1 MIIGLLDYDLITKE
15 SRFPNLELMKLS
27 SYYKSH
33 RDTVELIR
41 DCRDFM
47 IYDKIYLR
55 KEEPRGS
62 LPYQLIAEAKNKI
75 EYGGRFFSK
84 QYKPFTAEIEMA
96 TPDKLLYDLKW
107 VQKKQ
112 TPTFK
117 TAINSYTCL
126 RTDYCD
132 LQRLVS
138 EKQRYLLY
146 DDNIASHLIDFTNF
160 IYRVKKRAKKIRFVN
175 PVIVNSLED
184 LNVILKWGELIYS
197 DNIYEIN
204 TKPSLMDIK
213 NNLLLY
219 TGRVIY
225 VNVFD
230 EKYRNISLENGYA
243 LIRSEFNY
251 LRTLIKEYGLYCSIK
266 SFENNKLNQF
276 IGLLNKSSIAMA
288 QKDQI
293 ESQLPISMKS
303 FLYRW

>member
-1 MIIGLLDYDLITKE
+1 MIIGLLDYDLITGE

-27 SYYKSH
+27 SYYKSR

-84 QYKPFTAEIEMA
+84 QYKPFMPEIEMA
-96 TPDKLLYDLKW
+96 VPDKLLYDFKW

-112 TPTFK
+112 APTFK

-146 DDNIASHLIDFTNF
+146 DDNIADHLTDFTNF
-160 IYRVKKRAKKIRFVN
+160 IYRVKRRAKKIRFVN
-175 PVIVNSLED
+175 PVIVSSLED
-184 LNVILKWGELIYS
+184 LNAILKWGELIHLH
-197 DNIYEIN
+197 NIYEIN
-204 TKPSLMDIK
+204 FKPDITDIK
-213 NNLLLY
+213 NNLPLY
-219 TGRVIY
+219 TGRTIY
-225 VNVFD
+225 VDVFD
-230 EKYRNISLENGYA
+230 EKYRNVSLENGYA
-243 LIRSEFNY
+243 LIRSEFEY
-251 LRTLIKEYGLYCSIK
+251 LKTLIKDYGFYCSTK
-266 SFENNKLNQF
+266 TFGHDKLNLF
-276 IGLLNKSSIAMA
+276 LGLLNNSRAAVA

-293 ESQLPISMKS
+293 ESQLPMSMKS
-303 FLYRW
+303 FLRRW